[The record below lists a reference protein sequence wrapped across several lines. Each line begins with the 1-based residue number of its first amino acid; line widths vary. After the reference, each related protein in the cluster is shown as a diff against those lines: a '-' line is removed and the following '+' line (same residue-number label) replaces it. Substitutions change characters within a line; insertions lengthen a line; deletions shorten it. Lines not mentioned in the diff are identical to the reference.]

1 MKFSTL
7 AIAATAI
14 AAGVEGFS
22 AVRPTSVRQVSTSEM
37 LQLQEAVMFFPVLQ
51 YQLIKC
57 LIGEDD
63 GHMMCLLLFWSS
75 FYPIMHCRIDRRIVA
90 NAQL

>member
-22 AVRPTSVRQVSTSEM
+22 AVRPTSVRQVSVCVEM
-37 LQLQEAVMFFPVLQ
+37 LQLQEAVMFFPRG
-51 YQLIKC
+51 I
-57 LIGEDD
+57 
-63 GHMMCLLLFWSS
+63 S
-75 FYPIMHCRIDRRIVA
+75 
-90 NAQL
+90 